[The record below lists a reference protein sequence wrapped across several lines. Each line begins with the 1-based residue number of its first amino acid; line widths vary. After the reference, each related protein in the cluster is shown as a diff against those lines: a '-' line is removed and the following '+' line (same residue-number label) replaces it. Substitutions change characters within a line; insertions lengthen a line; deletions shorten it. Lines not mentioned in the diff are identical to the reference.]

1 MVFLQQSAYNHFM
14 RQTRPRQE
22 FQFPTIK
29 DRRDLDYVPAKSRD
43 PQRIELFTGKPAGSV
58 IAIQQR
64 VGVDA
69 LLATVDRLERE
80 NEYGLEDLR
89 AVSDVIAITALGTAH
104 HAFGEPEADNL
115 GFRRI
120 KIAKVMDPE
129 KREHLTAPRLIG
141 SIQTGLVNAAKL
153 AAAIEAAT
161 LEGGDRFRNNDRLG
175 RTLATVGFQAAALHD
190 GMDRQYGSL
199 VDVQHASWLSARAAS
214 RRALDLSD
222 TIGTRPTVAA
232 LPDEQSPLRRYMNDN
247 PWFVP
252 TPSYGVL
259 VDEIDEAMK
268 AAYRRD
274 DDSKMLFS

>member
-1 MVFLQQSAYNHFM
+1 M

-29 DRRDLDYVPAKSRD
+29 DRPDLDYVPARARD
-43 PQRIELFTGKPAGSV
+43 PERIELFSSKPPGSV

-69 LLATVDRLERE
+69 MLATVERLWAAKQ
-80 NEYGLEDLR
+80 YGVEDIR
-89 AVSDVIAITALGTAH
+89 AVSDVIAITSLGTAY
-104 HAFGEPEADNL
+104 HAFGEPEADSL
-115 GFRRI
+115 AYRRI
-120 KIAKVMDPE
+120 KIPKVIDPE
-129 KREHLTAPRLIG
+129 KRERLTAPRLVG
-141 SIQTGLVNAAKL
+141 SIQTGLANAAKL
-153 AAAIEAAT
+153 AIAIEDAT
-161 LEGGDRFRNNDRLG
+161 LERRDSTTNSDKLG

-190 GMDRQYGSL
+190 GIDHQYGSL

-252 TPSYGVL
+252 SPSYGVL
-259 VDEIDEAMK
+259 VEEINEAMR
-268 AAYRRD
+268 ATYRRD